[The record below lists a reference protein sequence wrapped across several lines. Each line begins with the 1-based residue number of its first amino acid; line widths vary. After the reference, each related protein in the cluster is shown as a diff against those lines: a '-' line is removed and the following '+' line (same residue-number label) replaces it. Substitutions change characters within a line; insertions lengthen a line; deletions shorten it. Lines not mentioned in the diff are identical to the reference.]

1 MVVTPGRAIDGSH
14 EGYTR
19 DDALRSVAVG
29 WASLIHTIYDKLD
42 EMKHIVKVIQV
53 KEKWGALR
61 VYTEYQNDEFEK
73 VNVAVCKASE
83 TICEICGNP
92 GTLRDES
99 KWFKTRCEEH
109 RRTIGV
115 TND

>member
-19 DDALRSVAVG
+19 DDALRSVGVG

-42 EMKHIVKVIQV
+42 EMKHIVKIVQV
-53 KEKWGALR
+53 KEKWGGLR

-73 VNVAVCKASE
+73 VNIAMCTASV

-92 GTLRDES
+92 GTLRDDS
-99 KWFKTRCEEH
+99 RWFKTRCEEH
-109 RRTIGV
+109 RRTIASHQ
-115 TND
+115 